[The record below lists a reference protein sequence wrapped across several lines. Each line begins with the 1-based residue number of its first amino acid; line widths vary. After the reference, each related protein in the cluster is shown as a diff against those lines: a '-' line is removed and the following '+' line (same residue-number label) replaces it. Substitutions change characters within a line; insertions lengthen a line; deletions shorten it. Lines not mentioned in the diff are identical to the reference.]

1 MLDQTSS
8 VSTRDSATANASSP
22 TPETVAHQVLE
33 ANRDTQQGLDMAG
46 LKRDLDRARFQDPA
60 QADAITA
67 AVERQL
73 TPVQRGELAGASY
86 SVDAPDGG
94 AVSFNSNGQRVSEL
108 RAAAEGTPA
117 RQLYDRL
124 DRVFGDGNVASDD
137 VAAIETGL
145 QRMIA
150 SGQTL
155 DQVESQA
162 VASQPTAAP
171 QGPDPVQL
179 GLDLTQMALDIGGIV
194 DPTGIADGGNAVISA
209 GRAIG
214 SLFSGDFGGAG
225 GHAVNGLI
233 SAAGVLPLAGDLA
246 KLGKIGKWAQTVSDA
261 VSAVAHNPALRG
273 ALEPGLRA
281 VSDAV
286 NQIPQGA
293 LDALPAS
300 ARESIERMKTQL
312 DEFFAGGARAAD
324 NAAGAIVDTA
334 NVGRKVTING
344 REVTIGAAPEVAR
357 RADGRP
363 LATNANG
370 DQVTLRQPG
379 ANGTIRV
386 DNPDGTVTYT
396 RNGESVRYD
405 ANGFPLFDS
414 TRADLYLPP
423 DKIVVGSRETHFTAA
438 NRMLAERT
446 DDQLRGAGFSNADIA
461 NIRAGNTPDNY
472 TWHHHQDVGRM
483 QLVRTSEH
491 ETFSGGH
498 TGGWSLWGDA
508 ARFTVE

>member
-1 MLDQTSS
+1 MLDSTSS
-8 VSTRDSATANASSP
+8 VASNASTGASASP
-22 TPETVAHQVLE
+22 PSSDTVANQVLE
-33 ANRDTQQGLDMAG
+33 GNRTPQGLDMSG
-46 LKRDLDRARFQDPA
+46 VKRDLDRARFQDPG
-60 QADAITA
+60 QADAIATA
-67 AVERQL
+67 VDRQL
-73 TPVQRGELAGASY
+73 TPVQRGELAAASY
-86 SVDAPDGG
+86 SLDAPDGG
-94 AVSFNSNGQRVSEL
+94 AIGFSNNGQRVSEL

-117 RQLYDRL
+117 RALYDRL
-124 DRVFGDGNVASDD
+124 DSVFGDGNRATDD
-137 VAAIETGL
+137 VSAIETGL

-155 DQVESQA
+155 EQVESQA
-162 VASQPTAAP
+162 AASQPTATP

-194 DPTGIADGGNAVISA
+194 DPSGIADGSNAVISA

-214 SLFSGDFGGAG
+214 SLFSGDLGGAG

-233 SAAGVLPLAGDLA
+233 SVAGVVPLAGDLA
-246 KLGKIGKWAQTVSDA
+246 KLGKIGKWAQTVTDA
-261 VSAVAHNPALRG
+261 VSAVAHNPALRS

-281 VSDAV
+281 VSEAV
-286 NQIPQGA
+286 NKIPQGA
-293 LDALPAS
+293 LDAMPAS

-312 DEFFAGGARAAD
+312 DEFFGGGARAAD

-379 ANGTIRV
+379 TNGTTRV

-396 RNGESVRYD
+396 RNGESVQYD
-405 ANGFPLFDS
+405 ANGFPLFQS

-446 DDQLRGAGFSNADIA
+446 DDQLRGAGFSDADIA
-461 NIRAGNTPDNY
+461 KIRAGDTPDNY

-483 QLVRTSEH
+483 QLVRTTEH
-491 ETFSGGH
+491 EALSGGH
-498 TGGWSLWGDA
+498 TGGWSLWGDG

>member
-8 VSTRDSATANASSP
+8 VSSNAGTSASASPPSSD
-22 TPETVAHQVLE
+22 TVANQVLE
-33 ANRDTQQGLDMAG
+33 ANRTPQGFDMGG

-60 QADAITA
+60 NANALTA

-73 TPVQRGELAGASY
+73 TPVQRGELASASY
-86 SVDAPDGG
+86 SVEAPDGA
-94 AVSFNSNGQRVSEL
+94 AVSFSSNGQRVSEL
-108 RAAAEGTPA
+108 RAAPENTPA

-124 DRVFGDGNVASDD
+124 DRAFGDGNGLTDD
-137 VAAIETGL
+137 TATIETGL

-150 SGQTL
+150 GGQTL
-155 DQVESQA
+155 EQVEAQA
-162 VASQPTAAP
+162 AAAQPAATP

-194 DPTGIADGGNAVISA
+194 DPSGIADGSNAVISA

-233 SAAGVLPLAGDLA
+233 SAAGVVPLAGDLA
-246 KLGKIGKWAQTVSDA
+246 KLGKIGKWAQTVTDA
-261 VSAVAHNPALRG
+261 VSAVAHNPALRS

-281 VSDAV
+281 VSEAV
-286 NQIPQGA
+286 NRIPQGA

-312 DEFFAGGARAAD
+312 DEFFGGGARVAD

-370 DQVTLRQPG
+370 DQVALRQPG
-379 ANGTIRV
+379 TTGTTRV

-396 RNGESVRYD
+396 RNGESVKYD
-405 ANGFPLFDS
+405 ANGFPLFQS
-414 TRADLYLPP
+414 TRADVYLPP

-461 NIRAGNTPDNY
+461 NIRAGNTPDGY

-491 ETFSGGH
+491 EALSGGH
-498 TGGWSLWGDA
+498 TGGWSLWGDG